1 MTEHLSTEI
10 VERFHRQALAAAER
24 IAFRHHLL
32 KCDSCRQQILNT
44 QTESVALTALSN
56 HLLVETDEE
65 PYHLEY
71 ETIQAYVEGTLD
83 RVDRAT
89 ADMHLEICSECS
101 HEVEDLRESIATMSV
116 ASVPQVEKRESQRD
130 TFWPLRLS
138 ALPRPLRI
146 SALVTLAVVAVVAA
160 IAIWRLNSKR
170 ANQEQNPPQFSAGAL
185 PSPSESPKNPQA
197 ISSPQPTP
205 HASPSKRV
213 QVNPSNQFPGQQ
225 TIALADGPNRIVLDK
240 SGRLRGLESLPRE
253 TQQAVRE
260 TLFAQTIR
268 RPDVLDQLNSA
279 QVSLRAPSEDE
290 DMAAIV
296 YPANTVIAE
305 DRPVLS
311 WLPSK
316 TASGYRVEIGD
327 SQFRSVAK
335 SDVLPSTTRSWTP
348 SIPLKRGEI
357 YTFVL
362 RIFKEG
368 DERGSITSPKSFKI
382 LDEQKTGELNR
393 LKETSES
400 HLALGV
406 FYAREGMLAEAE
418 REFQILANENP
429 HSSLPRRLAS
439 RVKSW
444 QKR

>member
-71 ETIQAYVEGTLD
+71 EAIQGYVEGTLD

-89 ADMHLEICSECS
+89 ADMHLEMCSECS
-101 HEVEDLRESIATMSV
+101 HEVEDLRESIVTMSV

-130 TFWPLRLS
+130 TFWPQLRFS

-185 PSPSESPKNPQA
+185 PSPIESPKNAQA
-197 ISSPQPTP
+197 VSSPQPTP
-205 HASPSKRV
+205 AGSPGRPLEVK
-213 QVNPSNQFPGQQ
+213 PSDQSPRQGV
-225 TIALADGPNRIVLDK
+225 IALADGPHRIVLDN
-240 SGRLRGLESLPRE
+240 SGNLRGLELMPGE

-260 TLFAQTIR
+260 TLIAQTIR

-279 QVSLRAPSEDE
+279 QVSLRAPSGNEDT
-290 DMAAIV
+290 ATIV
-296 YPANTVIAE
+296 YPAKTVITE
-305 DRPVLS
+305 DQPVFT
-311 WLPSK
+311 WVPSK

-335 SDVLPSTTRSWTP
+335 SDVLPSNSRSWRPPT
-348 SIPLKRGEI
+348 PLKRGGI
-357 YTFVL
+357 YTFAL
-362 RIFKEG
+362 RVFKEG
-368 DERGSITSPKSFKI
+368 DESGSIAPPKSFKV
-382 LDEQKTGELNR
+382 LEDQKIKELTL

-406 FYAREGMLAEAE
+406 FYAREGLLAEAA
-418 REFQILANENP
+418 REFEILTKENP
-429 HSSLPRRLAS
+429 HSSVVKRLA
-439 RVKSW
+439 RQVHSW
-444 QKR
+444 QR